1 MAPAS
6 AQNHTFNTMKIEPE
20 TKTAPKYPVLV
31 KTAVAVAAAAAVTAC
46 QQQQQQQQGS
56 AGAPLPLQ
64 PLGGVM

>member
-6 AQNHTFNTMKIEPE
+6 TENHPFNTMKIEPE
-20 TKTAPKYPVLV
+20 TKTAPKYPTLV
-31 KTAVAVAAAAAVTAC
+31 KTAIAVAAAAAVTAC
-46 QQQQQQQQGS
+46 QQQQQQQGS

>member
-20 TKTAPKYPVLV
+20 TKTAPKYPTLV
-31 KTAVAVAAAAAVTAC
+31 KTAIAVAAAAAVTAC
-46 QQQQQQQQGS
+46 QQQQQQQGS